1 MIKETVRNKEKQKRL
16 RRSGKGRWKNYI
28 KKVLKT
34 QIIMM
39 V

>member
-1 MIKETVRNKEKQKRL
+1 MIKETIRNKEKQKRL
-16 RRSGKGRWKNYI
+16 RRSGKEKQKNYI